1 MNNAAEAQ
9 ATAMT
14 KREKILKAAGLVFS
28 RKGFYRTTMDE
39 IAQEAGTAKGT
50 LYYNFPSK
58 AKLFAAT
65 VTEGME
71 EIIDQVERELE
82 SDLPFKEHLRHL
94 IRSNFLLYL
103 KYSDLS
109 KIVFNEITSGI
120 DDEVLDE
127 IEKVRVR
134 YIDFISDLLRQ
145 GQERGYLRE
154 IDTRLAAVGLVG
166 FLDNLCNYYLKN
178 DRMLDREE
186 LIDTMFAVLSSG
198 LLIKK

>member
-1 MNNAAEAQ
+1 MNHDEERTA
-9 ATAMT
+9 AMT
-14 KREKILKAAGLVFS
+14 KREKILIAAGLVFS
-28 RKGFYRTTMDE
+28 KKGFYRATMDE
-39 IAQEAGTAKGT
+39 IAQEAAVAKGT

-71 EIIDQVERELE
+71 EIIGQAEKELE

-120 DDEVLDE
+120 DDEVLEE

-145 GQERGYLRE
+145 GQERGYLKE

-178 DRMLDREE
+178 DRILDREE

-198 LLIKK
+198 LLIERE

>member
-1 MNNAAEAQ
+1 MSHNEERAPV
-9 ATAMT
+9 MK
-14 KREKILKAAGLVFS
+14 KREKILRAAGLVFS
-28 RKGFYRTTMDE
+28 TKGFYRATMDE
-39 IAQEAGTAKGT
+39 IAQEAGVAKGT

-58 AKLFAAT
+58 SKLFAAT

-71 EIIDQVERELE
+71 EIIAQVERELE
-82 SDLPFKEHLRHL
+82 SDLHFKEHLRHL

-109 KIVFNEITSGI
+109 KIVFNELTSGI

-134 YIDFISDLLRQ
+134 YIDFIADLLRQ
-145 GQERGYLRE
+145 GQTRGYLKE

-178 DRMLDREE
+178 DRTLDREE
-186 LIDTMFAVLSSG
+186 LIDIMFTILSAG
-198 LLIKK
+198 LMAERG

>member
-1 MNNAAEAQ
+1 MNHDEVR
-9 ATAMT
+9 TSAMT
-14 KREKILKAAGLVFS
+14 KREKILIAAGLVFS
-28 RKGFYRTTMDE
+28 KKGFYRATMDE
-39 IAQEAGTAKGT
+39 IAREAGVAKGT

-58 AKLFAAT
+58 SKLFAAT

-71 EIIDQVERELE
+71 EIIGQVEKELE

-109 KIVFNEITSGI
+109 KIVFNELTSGI
-120 DDEVLDE
+120 DDEVLEE

>member
-1 MNNAAEAQ
+1 MNHDEER
-9 ATAMT
+9 TAVMT
-14 KREKILKAAGLVFS
+14 KREKILIAAGLIFS
-28 RKGFYRTTMDE
+28 KKGFYRATMDE
-39 IAQEAGTAKGT
+39 IAREAAVAKGT

-58 AKLFAAT
+58 SKLFAAT

-71 EIIDQVERELE
+71 EIIGQVKKELE

-134 YIDFISDLLRQ
+134 YIEFISDLLRQ
-145 GQERGYLRE
+145 GQERGYLKE

-178 DRMLDREE
+178 ERMLDREE

-198 LLIKK
+198 LLVERG

>member
-1 MNNAAEAQ
+1 MNHDEERTA
-9 ATAMT
+9 AMT
-14 KREKILKAAGLVFS
+14 KREKILIAAGLVFS
-28 RKGFYRTTMDE
+28 TKGFYRATMDE
-39 IAQEAGTAKGT
+39 IAREASVAKGT

-71 EIIDQVERELE
+71 EIIGQVEQELE
-82 SDLPFKEHLRHL
+82 SDLPFREHLRHL

-134 YIDFISDLLRQ
+134 YIDFIADLLRE
-145 GQERGYLRE
+145 GQTRGYLKE

-178 DRMLDREE
+178 EKMLDREE
-186 LIDTMFAVLSSG
+186 LIDIMFTVLSAG
-198 LLIKK
+198 LLAERG

>member
-1 MNNAAEAQ
+1 MNHDEEQ
-9 ATAMT
+9 TSAMT
-14 KREKILKAAGLVFS
+14 KREKILIAAGLVFS
-28 RKGFYRTTMDE
+28 KKGFYRATMDE
-39 IAQEAGTAKGT
+39 IAQEAAVAKGT

-58 AKLFAAT
+58 SKLFAAT

-71 EIIDQVERELE
+71 EIIGQVEKELE

-120 DDEVLDE
+120 DDEVLEE

-145 GQERGYLRE
+145 GQERGYLKE

-178 DRMLDREE
+178 DRILDREE

-198 LLIKK
+198 LLIERE

>member
-1 MNNAAEAQ
+1 
-9 ATAMT
+9 MT
-14 KREKILKAAGLVFS
+14 KREKILIAAGLVFS
-28 RKGFYRTTMDE
+28 KKGFYRATMDE
-39 IAQEAGTAKGT
+39 IAREAGVAKGT

-58 AKLFAAT
+58 SKLFAAT

-71 EIIDQVERELE
+71 EIISQVEKELE

-120 DDEVLDE
+120 DDEVLEE

-145 GQERGYLRE
+145 GQERGYLKE
-154 IDTRLAAVGLVG
+154 VDTRLAAVGLVG

-198 LLIKK
+198 LLRERK

>member
-1 MNNAAEAQ
+1 MNHDEER
-9 ATAMT
+9 TAVMT
-14 KREKILKAAGLVFS
+14 KREKILIAAGLIFS
-28 RKGFYRTTMDE
+28 KKGFYRATMDE
-39 IAQEAGTAKGT
+39 IAREASVAKGT

-58 AKLFAAT
+58 SKLFAAT

-71 EIIDQVERELE
+71 EIIGQVEKELE
-82 SDLPFKEHLRHL
+82 SDLPFKDHLRHL

-103 KYSDLS
+103 KYSNLS

-145 GQERGYLRE
+145 GQERGYLKE
-154 IDTRLAAVGLVG
+154 IDARLAAVGLVG

-178 DRMLDREE
+178 ERMLDREE

-198 LLIKK
+198 LLIERE

>member
-1 MNNAAEAQ
+1 MNYAAEAW

-14 KREKILKAAGLVFS
+14 KREKILIAAGLIFS
-28 RKGFYRTTMDE
+28 KKGSYRATMDE
-39 IAQEAGTAKGT
+39 IAQEAGVAKGT

-71 EIIDQVERELE
+71 EIIGQVEKELE

-145 GQERGYLRE
+145 GQERGYLKE

-178 DRMLDREE
+178 ERMLDREA
-186 LIDTMFAVLSSG
+186 LIDIMFTVLSSG
-198 LLIKK
+198 LLIKE